1 MPKPPKETVLARDQL
16 GARVKVLRE
25 QRGLSQGRL
34 ATLLNTHPQNISQV
48 ERGVRGLTLQQ
59 VVKLARALKISTDEI
74 LGESKHGVVALNGD
88 RKLVRRLQRI
98 QQLGPAQKRA
108 VLKLLDSALGIS
120 QVGARD

>member
-1 MPKPPKETVLARDQL
+1 LPKPPKEVVLAKDRI
-16 GARVKVLRE
+16 GARIKVLRE
-25 QRGLSQGRL
+25 QRGLSQGKL
-34 ATLLNTHPQNISQV
+34 AALLNSHPQSISQV

-74 LGESKHGVVALNGD
+74 LGETKRGVVALNGD

-98 QQLGPAQKRA
+98 QQLEPAQKKA

-120 QVGARD
+120 QAGARP